1 MKTNKKLAWI
11 MDINI
16 KFLNNN
22 FKTINIQFQFYN
34 LIELY
39 NARDRYKK

>member
-1 MKTNKKLAWI
+1 

-22 FKTINIQFQFYN
+22 FKTINIQFQSYN
-34 LIELY
+34 RVKLY
-39 NARDRYKK
+39 NARDKYKK